1 MGAVT
6 GYRRVT
12 VPIFIC
18 ALGVSMLAQRG
29 GGRFF
34 DQDRNEAPMPER
46 KAEFHF
52 LRLEYTDLPQ
62 HHRGWGYSS
71 RDGRGAGWWMMDW
84 PDAENHFTRGVQRL
98 TRIDAGDPR
107 HVRLT
112 DEKLF
117 DYPWIYCTQT
127 GWWDLSDIEV
137 TRLRAQRHVD
147 RSLRSIYLND

>member
-6 GYRRVT
+6 GYRKVT

-18 ALGVSMLAQRG
+18 VLGVSMLAQRG

-34 DQDRNEAPMPER
+34 DQERNEAPMPER

-84 PDAENHFTRGVQRL
+84 PDAENHFT
-98 TRIDAGDPR
+98 AGSS
-107 HVRLT
+107 
-112 DEKLF
+112 
-117 DYPWIYCTQT
+117 
-127 GWWDLSDIEV
+127 G
-137 TRLRAQRHVD
+137 
-147 RSLRSIYLND
+147 